1 MSGRDGA
8 ESLAAIAWTEWNRSR
23 GIGGMNQRN
32 TQPHEDGTS
41 RLVYTHLVK
50 TFVKALGS
58 CQVLV
63 VREKFD
69 QPLKKVRSKPR
80 N

>member
-1 MSGRDGA
+1 
-8 ESLAAIAWTEWNRSR
+8 
-23 GIGGMNQRN
+23 MNQRN